1 METRRLGKTGHMSS
15 IIALGGAAFWQISQ
29 DDADTAI
36 DMAVGHGINHIDVA
50 PLYGQAEIRIGSW
63 LERNRPKIFLAC
75 KTRERGK
82 LGAWEGIKRSL
93 DKLKVDSFDLFQL
106 HGIDD
111 AETLNVVLGSGGALE
126 AILEAKE
133 QGLVRFV
140 GITGHRPYIHIEA
153 LHRFDFDTVMFPL
166 NRVHT
171 AHLNDWNN
179 FFPLLEI
186 AKEKDVGVIAI
197 KSIAKRPWERTS
209 HFYRTWYEPFDQPQE
224 IQKSLRYTL
233 SQAITT
239 AVMPGDLQLWLKV
252 ISAAEEFKPLTE
264 KEQQEVISEAVRY
277 QPLIAPVRI

>member
-1 METRRLGKTGHMSS
+1 METRKLGKTGHMSS

-29 DDADTAI
+29 DDADKAI
-36 DMAVGHGINHIDVA
+36 DMAISHGINHIDVA
-50 PLYGQAEIRIGSW
+50 PLYGQAEVRLGSW
-63 LERNRPKIFLAC
+63 LERSRQKLFLAC

-82 LGAWEGIKRSL
+82 VGAWEGIKRSL

-106 HGIDD
+106 HGVDD

-133 QGLVRFV
+133 QGLVRFI
-140 GITGHRPYIHIEA
+140 GITGHRPFIHIEA

-171 AHLNDWNN
+171 AHPNDWNN

-197 KSIAKRPWERTS
+197 KAIAKRPWERAS

-224 IQKSLRYTL
+224 IKKSLHYTL

-239 AVMPGDLQLWLKV
+239 AVMPGDLQLWSKV
-252 ISAAEEFKPLTE
+252 IGAAAEFKPLTE
-264 KEQQEVISEAVRY
+264 KEQQEVISEVVRY
-277 QPLIAPVRI
+277 QPLVAPVRI